1 MKIYNAKSY
10 LVRKTNSTA
19 MKLLSEHLTIDHT
32 HPLKRNVYFML
43 WLHTDLQGD
52 STSPSLKEISPEYS
66 LVGPDA
72 KSSLIGKDPDA
83 GKD

>member
-1 MKIYNAKSY
+1 
-10 LVRKTNSTA
+10 